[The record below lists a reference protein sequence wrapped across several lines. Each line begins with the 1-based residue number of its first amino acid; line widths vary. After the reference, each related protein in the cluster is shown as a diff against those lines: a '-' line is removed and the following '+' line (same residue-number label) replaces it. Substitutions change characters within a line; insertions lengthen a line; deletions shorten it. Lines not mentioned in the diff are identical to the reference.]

1 MVNAGK
7 PETTI
12 HIENAM
18 KNKKQY
24 RRYRIKKRIR
34 KVISGS
40 TDRPRMS
47 VFRSNKE
54 IYVQLID
61 DAQGH
66 TLVSVSS
73 KLPEISEQKITKTEK
88 AVLVGKKAAAAAIA
102 AGIETVVFD
111 RNGYLYHGRVKAIAD
126 GAREGGLKF

>member
-1 MVNAGK
+1 
-7 PETTI
+7 
-12 HIENAM
+12 M

-61 DAQGH
+61 DA
-66 TLVSVSS
+66 
-73 KLPEISEQKITKTEK
+73 
-88 AVLVGKKAAAAAIA
+88 
-102 AGIETVVFD
+102 
-111 RNGYLYHGRVKAIAD
+111 
-126 GAREGGLKF
+126 

>member
-1 MVNAGK
+1 
-7 PETTI
+7 
-12 HIENAM
+12 M

-24 RRYRIKKRIR
+24 RRLRIKKRIR
-34 KVISGS
+34 KIISGS

-66 TLVSVSS
+66 TMVNVSS
-73 KLPEISEQKITKTEK
+73 KLPEIAEQKVNKTDVAK
-88 AVLVGKKAAAAAIA
+88 LVGKKAAEVALA
-102 AGIETVVFD
+102 AGISTVVFD
-111 RNGYLYHGRVKAIAD
+111 RNGYLYHGRVKALAD
-126 GAREGGLKF
+126 AAREGGLKF